1 MNRTSIN
8 LLCSIFLVVLAASI
22 LTPAFALFSAFSEG
36 IKDGME
42 NNEIKELGTDDNR
55 GTWPVTILIDEPTRE
70 IPALQNDMMADS
82 GDTIHTHIR
91 TMDYRLPDD
100 RISTPSKIAVCVC
113 AVATIIFYLIMAFKT
128 IRFVVAINRKQV
140 FDRRNIMRLTW
151 IGILLL
157 GIALSQVVIGLTED
171 YAVGSLGL
179 TFGGYGLTSYWTIPW
194 TELLLGLMA
203 LLMAQVWRRGCQL
216 KEEQELTI

>member
-1 MNRTSIN
+1 M
-8 LLCSIFLVVLAASI
+8 AASI
-22 LTPAFALFSAFSEG
+22 LTPAFALFASLSEG

-42 NNEIKELGTDDNR
+42 NKENSELSSDANL
-55 GTWPVTILIDEPTRE
+55 GTWPVIILIDEPTRE
-70 IPALQNDMMADS
+70 IPALQNDMVTDS
-82 GDTIHTHIR
+82 GDSIHTHIR
-91 TMDYRLPDD
+91 TMDYRMPDD
-100 RISTPSKIAVCVC
+100 RISTPSKIAVGVC
-113 AVATIIFYLIMAFKT
+113 AVAIFIFYLLMAFKT

-157 GIALSQVVIGLTED
+157 GIALLQVVIGLIED
-171 YAVGSLGL
+171 NAVSSLGL
-179 TFGGYGLTSYWTIPW
+179 TLDGYGLTSYWTIPW

-216 KEEQELTI
+216 KEDQELTI